1 MRSIAIIGAQWGD
14 EGKGKV
20 VHLLSGRADVIC
32 RYQGGNNAGH
42 TVVTGGKKYVLHLIP
57 SGILKEGKICVIG
70 NGVVLSPEALR
81 QEIETL
87 LSLGIRT
94 EGRLFVS
101 DRVQVIMP
109 YHIELDDA
117 YEQSLGI
124 GTTKRGIG
132 PAYSF
137 KYARVGVR
145 LCDLFEE
152 AYLEKILA
160 SALEEANTTLSCRFK
175 RKPVELPAIMA
186 KAKEYREILAPY
198 RADVASMLAG
208 FLREDMRVIY
218 EGAQGVLLDVDFG
231 SYPYVTSSN
240 PSAGGILTG
249 LGVGPKHI
257 GEILGVAKAYATRV
271 GGGPFPTEL
280 DNETGELIRRRGS
293 EYGAS
298 TGRPR
303 RCGWFDA
310 VAARYAVSVSG
321 IEKIAMTK
329 FDVLDGLDRIRVC
342 TGYTINGKRSGAFP
356 PNADVLAG
364 AVPIYE
370 EFGGWVKTSGIRSYA
385 DLPDAAK
392 RYIGALEEKLGV
404 GIVLISTGPDEDDTI
419 VRGRLAID

>member
-160 SALEEANTTLSCRFK
+160 SALEEANTTLFCRFK

-208 FLREDMRVIY
+208 YLREDMRVIY

-293 EYGAS
+293 EFGAS

-329 FDVLDGLDRIRVC
+329 FDVLDGIDQIRVC
-342 TGYTINGKRSGAFP
+342 TGYMINGKRSGVFP

-364 AVPIYE
+364 AVPVYE
-370 EFGGWVKTSGIRSYA
+370 EFGGWHKTSGIRSYG

-392 RYIGALEEKLGV
+392 RYIGALEENLGV